1 MGGMSERHRVNDEA
15 VETTTAE
22 KLRIS
27 DGFVV
32 WIIGTS
38 VEETSLLDPM
48 PEGAEMIEERDE
60 ENPDVVDAAIMF
72 ADDRTQLADSFDEV
86 LPQLGSIPIVW
97 IAYPSRSREGLDEDS
112 IQELSADYGWYAVES
127 ILLDDTWAAL
137 RIQQS

>member
-1 MGGMSERHRVNDEA
+1 MTERQRVGHDA
-15 VETTTAE
+15 AETTTAE

-48 PEGAEMIEERDE
+48 PEGAEMLEERNE
-60 ENPDVVDAAIMF
+60 EQREVVDAAIVF
-72 ADDRTQLADSFDEV
+72 ADDRTQLADTFDEV

-97 IAYPSRSREGLDEDS
+97 IAYPIRGHAGLDEDV
-112 IQELSADYGWYAVES
+112 IQELTADYGWFAEES
-127 ILLDDTWAAL
+127 ILLDETWAAL
-137 RIQQS
+137 RVQQS